1 MNAIPQITADSGL
14 PCNTAG
20 IDGFTFIHEII
31 NGKRQVIFY
40 ITDGGLVR
48 NADLPV
54 TAFTVGDIVAEFTG
68 ELAVVT
74 ESQ

>member
-14 PCNTAG
+14 TCSTAG

-40 ITDGGLVR
+40 ITDGGLVVET
-48 NADLPV
+48 P
-54 TAFTVGDIVAEFTG
+54 TC
-68 ELAVVT
+68 
-74 ESQ
+74 Q

>member
-14 PCNTAG
+14 TCSTAG

-31 NGKRQVIFY
+31 NGKRQVVFY
-40 ITDGGLVR
+40 LTDGGLVR

-54 TAFTVGDIVAEFTG
+54 TTFTVGDIVAEFTG

>member
-1 MNAIPQITADSGL
+1 MLFRS
-14 PCNTAG
+14 TAG

-48 NADLPV
+48 NADLPGIEAV
-54 TAFTVGDIVAEFTG
+54 YIDKDTKIRDFKRDLMLG
-68 ELAVVT
+68 EVFYR
-74 ESQ
+74 